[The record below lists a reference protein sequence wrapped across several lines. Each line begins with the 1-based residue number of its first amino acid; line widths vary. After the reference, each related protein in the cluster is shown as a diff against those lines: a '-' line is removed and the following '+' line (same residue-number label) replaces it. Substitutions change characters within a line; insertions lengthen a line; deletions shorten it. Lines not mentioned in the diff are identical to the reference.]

1 MIKYRSVP
9 QFAPTDLRLFR
20 VFQAVV
26 RNAGFAS
33 AQDELGISAATISN
47 HIIQLEARL
56 GVRLCER
63 GRKGFSLTPEGSR
76 VHEAS
81 QNLLRSVEN
90 FSGILSSVRGELAGT
105 IHFGTADA
113 MYTNPH
119 LKLAQAIARFNQV
132 APKVEIRLEVASPQ
146 DLQQRLL
153 DGRYGL
159 ILTPMENAHPS
170 INAEALFEE
179 EQSLCCGKVHNLF
192 ERRPD
197 DISTIDLQG
206 SAFAARSYAKELA
219 GPPHFNFHIAAQSAH
234 MESLAIL
241 ILSGRYLGYL
251 PTHFAESFIDQ
262 GSMRRL
268 WPEETCYFDTFYL
281 AHRRD
286 ENNRATKILREIV
299 SECVSPRTT
308 AKGKSEA
315 C

>member
-1 MIKYRSVP
+1 MIKTRPVP

-47 HIIQLEARL
+47 HVIQLEARL

-63 GRKGFSLTPEGSR
+63 GRKGFSLTLEGSR

-81 QNLLRSVEN
+81 QNLLRSVDN
-90 FSGILSSVRGELAGT
+90 FSGILSSVRGELSGT

-113 MYTNPH
+113 MYTNPE
-119 LKLAQAIARFNQV
+119 LKLAQAIARFNQ
-132 APKVEIRLEVASPQ
+132 AASKVDIHLEVASPQ

-170 INAEALFEE
+170 VSAEALFEE
-179 EQSLCCGKVHNLF
+179 EQSLCCGKAHPLF
-192 ERRPD
+192 ERAPD
-197 DISTIDLQG
+197 DISTADMEG

-219 GPPHFNFHIAAQSAH
+219 GPAHFRFRVAAQSAH

-251 PTHFAESFIDQ
+251 PTHFAKAFVDQ
-262 GSMRRL
+262 GAMRRL
-268 WPEETCYFDTFYL
+268 KPEKTCHFDTFYL

-286 ENNRATKILREIV
+286 ENNRATKILKGFV
-299 SECVSPRTT
+299 SECVAPR
-308 AKGKSEA
+308 
-315 C
+315 